1 MENLTRSETRMMLVA
16 LDLLKDDYRK
26 YSAGSPA
33 DLQSLDEVSNLQDKL
48 IRHLQSSRPINHGGF
63 VQSHG

>member
-26 YSAGSPA
+26 YSVGSPA
-33 DLQSLDEVSNLQDKL
+33 DLQSLDEVSNFQDKL
-48 IRHLQSSRPINHGGF
+48 LVHLEKLAY
-63 VQSHG
+63 

>member
-26 YSAGSPA
+26 YSVGSPA
-33 DLQSLDEVSNLQDKL
+33 QIRSATLDEVSNLQDKL
-48 IRHLQSSRPINHGGF
+48 IVHLEKLAY
-63 VQSHG
+63 

>member
-26 YSAGSPA
+26 YAVGSPA
-33 DLQSLDEVSNLQDKL
+33 DLQSLDDVSNLQDKL
-48 IRHLQSSRPINHGGF
+48 IHHLEELAY
-63 VQSHG
+63 